1 MPYYKEKNILFIHI
15 PKTGGTVIEKS
26 IKNTY
31 NQTLYSRKNNN
42 LLPPPFNKVS
52 LQHQFFTTI
61 RNHKKKL
68 SVIFENIKIFSVVRN
83 PYDRTISDLFWFKLI
98 KKDYSAEQVSDVLKN
113 NYINRTD
120 LDNHNIPQYKF
131 ITNKNEKIFPCIKLF
146 KTETLNED
154 NKKINEFLNIHIDI
168 QQKNINKDYSRYL
181 NEESISI
188 INKYY
193 KKDFE
198 IFGYKMKIIS

>member
-26 IKNTY
+26 IKNSY
-31 NQTLYSRKNNN
+31 NQTLYSGKNNN

-98 KKDYSAEQVSDVLKN
+98 KKDYSAEQVLDVLKN

-131 ITNKNEKIFPCIKLF
+131 ITNKNKKIFPCIKLF

-154 NKKINEFLNIHIDI
+154 NKKINEFLNIDIDI

>member
-26 IKNTY
+26 IKKTY
-31 NQTLYSRKNNN
+31 KQTLYSTKTNN
-42 LLPPPFNKVS
+42 LLPQPFNKIS

-68 SVIFENIKIFSVVRN
+68 SVIFKNIKIFSVVRN
-83 PYDRTISDLFWFKLI
+83 PYDRIISDLFWLKLI
-98 KKDYSAEQVSDVLKN
+98 KKDYSAEEVLDVLKN
-113 NYINRTD
+113 NYIDRTD
-120 LDNHNIPQYKF
+120 LDNHNVPQYKF
-131 ITNKNEKIFPCIKLF
+131 ITNKNEKIFPCITLF
-146 KTETLNED
+146 KTETLNDD
-154 NKKINEFLNIHIDI
+154 NKKINEFLNIDIDI

-188 INKYY
+188 INKHY

-198 IFGYKMKIIS
+198 IFGYKMK